1 MEADPGGAY
10 ASSSR
15 GIQLPPKR
23 ASTTNHHVFPEFSPS
38 KSKKMTPFS
47 VCSIHHVT
55 PWKQVILNP
64 SGQGCQYGTA
74 ILLFGQA
81 GWQKITALDPRR
93 PIIKAQVNLGAVRS
107 WEREQGGPENPK
119 ANDSKHLGLTIGGW
133 ELHSSP
139 FHQLFRM

>member
-74 ILLFGQA
+74 HSPLWPGRMAEDHSAGSQKTNYQSPGEPGRCAKLGKRTRGAGEPKSKRQQA
-81 GWQKITALDPRR
+81 SRINNWWVGTPFLPF
-93 PIIKAQVNLGAVRS
+93 
-107 WEREQGGPENPK
+107 
-119 ANDSKHLGLTIGGW
+119 
-133 ELHSSP
+133 SP
-139 FHQLFRM
+139 TF